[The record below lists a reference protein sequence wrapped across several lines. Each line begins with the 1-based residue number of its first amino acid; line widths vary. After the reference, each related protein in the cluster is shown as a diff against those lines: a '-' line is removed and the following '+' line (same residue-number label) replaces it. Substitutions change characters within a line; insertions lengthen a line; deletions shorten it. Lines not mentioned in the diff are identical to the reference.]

1 MAVVPV
7 AGWGTGRR
15 RAWMEE
21 AMNVR
26 SILERKGRAVA
37 TIRPDASVEAAVALL
52 RLKGIGALVVSRDG
66 ALVEGIIS
74 ERDVVRAMAESG
86 SEIGGMRVSALMSS
100 EVVTCGEADSI
111 AELMRL
117 MTERRIRHLP
127 VIAHGALAGIVS
139 IGDVVKSRIE
149 EVESESAAMRELIAQ
164 A

>member
-1 MAVVPV
+1 
-7 AGWGTGRR
+7 
-15 RAWMEE
+15 MEE

-37 TIRPDASVEAAVALL
+37 TVRPDTSVEAAVALL
-52 RLKGIGALVVSRDG
+52 RLKGIGALVVTRDG
-66 ALVEGIIS
+66 AIVDGIFS
-74 ERDVVRAMAESG
+74 ERDVVRALAEFG
-86 SEIGGMRVSALMSS
+86 VEIGAMRVETLMSR
-100 EVVTCGEADSI
+100 EIVTCGEADGI

-127 VIAHGALAGIVS
+127 VIANGALVGIVS

-149 EVESESAAMRELIAQ
+149 EVESEASAMRELIAQ